1 MSASEPN
8 IPLDI
13 NNYQQVLEAFN
24 LMAGQFSGIESRAAA
39 SRRMRKL
46 AVDVEELRS
55 TGKLRP
61 EQTFI
66 ARRVIDT
73 NIKNEQPPFIAYLKQ
88 SRRLAVFKCK
98 SDSQVNVEQIEAE
111 FTDGMQYNGWE
122 ESYFKVLDGAQLH
135 GWDAVEIE
143 YDVSKPLHVAVV
155 HIGHEDLLFPTDAN
169 GLNSN
174 EMIARRIRVTPA
186 ELRKLRKYNFSSE
199 QVELLIRNSPDRTKS
214 LQIFKVF
221 IKQDDGIVYVC
232 WLAPTLTGFLSAPVK
247 LDLGRR
253 QKQTIDVPQ
262 FETLSDGTKVAL
274 PPAKEEIEVPMEEKE
289 FPIKVLLYSLNEQK
303 CITEQIGH
311 AIIDEPDQEAQTN
324 LWTSAVNGALRASNV
339 YGAPEQDE
347 SNGGKLSVVDV
358 ELIPDRIYNK
368 PIKFWSPP
376 WPEGFVMS
384 LASQLGISK
393 AAESSQVD
401 FAVNNRQDSR
411 KTATEIQA
419 ANQQAGLLQGVQV
432 MLWSAFLRDV
442 FNFVW
447 PMVQNY
453 ALRDEINF
461 CRTTQTITPN
471 PALPEITETVF
482 VNDKYVIGQL
492 YDIKAA
498 GDIDVVQRAEKLQ
511 RMQTMWP
518 IISQT
523 PLAMVFL
530 MDIVKEMFPQDYP
543 RYAQMMGSLQQDK
556 QLLQGV
562 LTIMQELMNMPPEQI
577 GPALAAYKPQLEQLG
592 MQIQQSVQPQQQTSN
607 A

>member
-1 MSASEPN
+1 MSATEPN
-8 IPLDI
+8 VPLDVQ
-13 NNYQQVLEAFN
+13 NYRQVVDAFN
-24 LMAGQFSGIESRAAA
+24 LIKGQFGKIEMRAEA

-55 TGKLRP
+55 SGKIRP
-61 EQTFI
+61 DQTFI

-98 SDSQVNVEQIEAE
+98 SDPTVNVEQIETE
-111 FTDGMQYNGWE
+111 FTEGMQYVGWE

-143 YDVSKPLHVAVV
+143 YDTSKPLNVAVV
-155 HIGHEDLLFPTDAN
+155 HIGHEDLIFPVDAR
-169 GLNSN
+169 GLNPN
-174 EMIARRIRVTPA
+174 EMIGRRFRVTPS
-186 ELRKLRKYNFSSE
+186 ELRKLRRYNFRPE
-199 QVELLIRNSPDRTKS
+199 QVEALIKASPDRAKS
-214 LQIFKVF
+214 LQIYKVF
-221 IKQDDGIVYVC
+221 VKQDDGIVYVC
-232 WLAPTLTGFLSAPVK
+232 WIEPSLTDFLSPPVK

-253 QKQTIDVPQ
+253 KKQMVEVPQ
-262 FETLSDGTKVAL
+262 KTVMADGTVVEL
-274 PPAKEEIEVPMEEKE
+274 PPVQQEMEVPIDETE
-289 FPIKVLLYSLNEQK
+289 FPVKLLLYSLNEQK
-303 CITEQIGH
+303 LITEQIGH
-311 AIIDEPDQEAQTN
+311 SIIDEPDQEAQTN

-376 WPEGFVMS
+376 WPEGFVMT
-384 LASQLGISK
+384 LAQQLATSK
-393 AAESSQVD
+393 AAETSSVD
-401 FAVNNRQDSR
+401 FAVNNREDSR

-419 ANQQAGLLQGVQV
+419 AGEQANLLKGVQV

-453 ALRDEINF
+453 ALRGEIDF
-461 CRTTQTITPN
+461 CRTQVTITPN
-471 PALPEITETVF
+471 PALPEITQTV
-482 VNDKYVIGQL
+482 VQNDTQLIGQV

-523 PLAMVFL
+523 PLAMPFL
-530 MDIVKEMFPQDYP
+530 MDIMKEMFPQDYP
-543 RYAQMMGSLQQDK
+543 RYAQMMGSMQQDK

-562 LTIMQELMNMPPEQI
+562 LGIMQELQNMPPEQV
-577 GPALAAYKPQLEQLG
+577 GPALAQYKPQLEQMG
-592 MQIQQSVQPQQQTSN
+592 MQIQQSVQQQPTQ
-607 A
+607 